1 MKKVISWLLAA
12 LLLITTVSGC
22 AEVTAA
28 DYCTAAEALLFE
40 TENVTLSALAEF
52 ELDGHVFKNVN
63 GTYVQDGFNSMLD
76 VHLVSARDDGR
87 EVDSGY
93 AVVVQDS
100 DGWVAHHYA
109 ETPFVNISVYP
120 DNTIMKRT
128 IMLDHILELVPL
140 VTGQLGDVMTVEEDP
155 GAGNML
161 KFALTEDKAPA
172 LLDTALTLA
181 YDYGIRRFF
190 RVDYDAIGATGR
202 DAGLDDFITVTD
214 GLVYCTRR
222 LHVKEMTAGIRMDS
236 DGHITG
242 FDGKITVSVELTN
255 GEKHDLTVTAEG
267 AARDYGASHVDLV
280 EYGIGVQTEGDCP
293 CD

>member
-1 MKKVISWLLAA
+1 MKKLFSWLLTV
-12 LLLITTVSGC
+12 LLLMTTVTGC

-28 DYCTAAEALLFE
+28 DYCTAAETLLFE

-52 ELDGHVFKNVN
+52 ALDGHVFKNVN

-76 VHLVSARDDGR
+76 VHLVSVRDDGR

-93 AVVVQDS
+93 AVVAQDS

-120 DNTIMKRT
+120 DNTIMTRT

-140 VTGQLGDVMTVEEDP
+140 VAAQLGDVMTVEEDP
-155 GAGNML
+155 EAGSLL
-161 KFALTEDKAPA
+161 KITLTEDNAPA
-172 LLDTALTLA
+172 LLDAALTLA

-202 DAGLDDFITVTD
+202 AAGLDDFITVTD

-222 LHVKEMTAGIRMDS
+222 LHVKEMTAGIRMDP
-236 DGHITG
+236 DGHIIG
-242 FDGKITVSVELTN
+242 FDGKLTVSVELTN

-267 AARDYGASHVDLV
+267 AARDYGTSHVDLA